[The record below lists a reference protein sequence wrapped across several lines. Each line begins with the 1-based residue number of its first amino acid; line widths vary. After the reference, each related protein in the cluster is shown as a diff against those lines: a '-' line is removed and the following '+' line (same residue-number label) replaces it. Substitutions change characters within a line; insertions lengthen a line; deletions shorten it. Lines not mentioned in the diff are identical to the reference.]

1 MSSDYMKEKE
11 MKQDVLD
18 DDAVPVTVQQEGQF
32 TSINYTYMID
42 LLQFAVDR
50 YIMFLNPP
58 STPSL
63 SLSLSLSL
71 SPFCSP

>member
-63 SLSLSLSL
+63 SLSLSLS
-71 SPFCSP
+71 PFCSP